1 MSVPSLTA
9 ANQLIDNLRTL
20 CAQPSTSGNL
30 HELRSAARTVAQV
43 MRRAGLEVKTDPTPG
58 APVVFGWRTGRQPF
72 TLLLYHHYDVN
83 PTGPWRAW
91 QHEPFQV
98 AERDGKL
105 YGRGVAHGKGPLVAH
120 LQAIQLLLE
129 EEGELPHGVIVVV
142 EGERLTGSPHLDRVI
157 KTYASEGQ
165 VHACLSSSGEHDIDG
180 RPFCYSGSKGLL
192 HVRLTARGSSL
203 PLPSGLAASVN
214 NPLWRLTW
222 ALSEVKHADEDIR
235 IKGFYDSVEGPGR
248 DERAMLRQVRLNEA
262 GRLEAW
268 QIPEFLFGMT
278 GAALVRT
285 EVTLPTC
292 NLSACTFESCHSVA
306 SIPTAASARL
316 EFQLVPNQRPDAIFT
331 LLQHHL
337 VERGFGDIVVEKLPG
352 GYAPAQSRSDHS
364 FIQQLVEA
372 GQRIYG
378 APLNL
383 LPLGAFSLPLHIFN
397 HHFNTPV
404 AALGIARHDSLEYGP
419 NERIPLDDL
428 LRHGQMLIELMIA
441 NGKKK
446 TRVVAVVEGQRSAEP
461 G

>member
-1 MSVPSLTA
+1 MYVPTLTA
-9 ANQLIDNLRTL
+9 TDQLIDNLRTL
-20 CAQPSTSGNL
+20 CSQPSTSGNL
-30 HELRSAARTVAQV
+30 RELRAAARTVAQV

-98 AERDGKL
+98 AERDSKL
-105 YGRGVAHGKGPLVAH
+105 YGRGVAHGKGPLAAH

-129 EEGELPHGVIVVV
+129 EDGELPHGVIVVV
-142 EGERLTGSPHLDRVI
+142 EGERLAGSPHLDGVMRA
-157 KTYASEGQ
+157 YASEGQ
-165 VHACLSSSGEHDIDG
+165 VHACLSSCGEHDIDG

-192 HVRLTARGSSL
+192 HVHLTARGSSL

-214 NPLWRLTW
+214 NPLWRLVW
-222 ALSEVKHADEDIR
+222 ALSEIKRADEDIR
-235 IKGFYDSVEGPGR
+235 INGFYDSVEGPGR

-268 QIPEFLFGMT
+268 QIPEFLFGMS

-292 NLSACTFESCHSVA
+292 NISSCTFESCHSVD
-306 SIPTAASARL
+306 SIPTAASAQI
-316 EFQLVPNQRPDAIFT
+316 EFQLVPNQHPDTIYT
-331 LLQHHL
+331 LLQNHL

-352 GYAPAQSRSDHS
+352 GYAPTQSRFDNP

-378 APLNL
+378 APLSL
-383 LPLGAFSLPLHIFN
+383 LPLGTFSMPLYIFS
-397 HHFNTPV
+397 HRFNTPV

-419 NERIPLDDL
+419 NERMPLDDL
-428 LRHGQMLIELMIA
+428 LRHGQMLIEVMIA
-441 NGKKK
+441 NDEKKSQ
-446 TRVVAVVEGQRSAEP
+446 AVGLAEELDSAEP
-461 G
+461 D